1 MELAPVKS
9 ELSPRSHRLL
19 VIDGSEVIA
28 TKCVKRRRRGS
39 SMSVL
44 GGNEQ
49 QGEKLEEHKQLG
61 TATTVKRSSRFRG
74 VSRHDLHKHILGLV
88 CLLFSKAL
96 FCILKFFCP
105 LNLLSIIMFSKS
117 TSLKYL
123 KWKTFEENRREKDE
137 TTLFWMKN

>member
-1 MELAPVKS
+1 VKS

-39 SMSVL
+39 SMSML

-88 CLLFSKAL
+88 CLLFSKAVFWTLNFFYPLSL
-96 FCILKFFCP
+96 F
-105 LNLLSIIMFSKS
+105 SIIMFSKS
-117 TSLKYL
+117 T
-123 KWKTFEENRREKDE
+123 
-137 TTLFWMKN
+137 